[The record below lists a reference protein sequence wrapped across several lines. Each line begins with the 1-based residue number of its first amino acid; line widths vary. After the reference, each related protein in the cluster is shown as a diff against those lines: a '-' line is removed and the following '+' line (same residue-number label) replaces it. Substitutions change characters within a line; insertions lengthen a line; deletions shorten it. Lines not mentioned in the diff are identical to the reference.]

1 MIKIRQMDGGIVI
14 PIRVQPNSSQEK
26 VIGEYSEQLK
36 IAVNAPPERGKA
48 NKAIVKV
55 LAKWIKIKDADIY
68 LLHGEKSKDK
78 EVFVKNITEKD
89 IHKLMKKSTSSV
101 KAGKS

>member
-1 MIKIRQMDGGIVI
+1 MDGGIVI
-14 PIRVQPNSSQEK
+14 PVRVQPNSSQEK
-26 VIGEYSEQLK
+26 VIGEYSGQLK
-36 IAVNAPPERGKA
+36 VAVNAPPDKGRA

-89 IHKLMKKSTSSV
+89 IYKLLKKPTALS
-101 KAGKS
+101 GKK